1 MLVLTRGIG
10 ESLLVGD
17 DIQVKIIAIRGNRIR
32 IGITAPKS
40 LPVTRAE
47 PESSPPNQSPRRPS
61 P

>member
-10 ESLLVGD
+10 ESVLVGD

-32 IGITAPKS
+32 IGVAASKS

-47 PESSPPNQSPRRPS
+47 PESRPPNQSPRRL
-61 P
+61 

>member
-10 ESLLVGD
+10 ESVLVGD
-17 DIQVKIIAIRGNRIR
+17 DIQVKIIDARGKKVR

-47 PESSPPNQSPRRPS
+47 SESRPSIQPPRRP
-61 P
+61 